1 MNPMQLIG
9 MLKNGA
15 NPQQLVMQ
23 LLQGEM
29 GNTPMGQNLLSL
41 AQQGNSA
48 QIEEIARNICK
59 QKGVDFDQEFIAF
72 KNMLGVK

>member
-41 AQQGNSA
+41 AQQGDSA
-48 QIEEIARNICK
+48 KIEEIARNICK